1 MAQGS
6 PGHNPQGG
14 QILVLRGGWVV
25 SGSAEAYAP
34 VLSLLEEQV

>member
-14 QILVLRGGWVV
+14 QILVLGGGVV